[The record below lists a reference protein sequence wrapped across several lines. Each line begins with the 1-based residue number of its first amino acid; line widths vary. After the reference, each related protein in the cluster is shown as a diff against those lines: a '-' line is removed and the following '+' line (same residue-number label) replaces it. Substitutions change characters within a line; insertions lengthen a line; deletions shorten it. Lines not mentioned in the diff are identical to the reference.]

1 MSVQKKLL
9 KETLPNQSKQKKM
22 ILLHKTGIDL
32 YSYIQKKNTES
43 FHLLRVLH
51 FMSSTPDVLFFSCQ
65 ESSGLLARLFVL
77 DYRDSLSTTLGQ
89 SLYLPIMFS
98 FFGLTAGIVYWEAG
112 TPLHVITA
120 YCGASMPSLLFLGSV
135 IVNRINRSLE
145 VSLKKNSSSQAQ
157 WAGLPLTK

>member
-1 MSVQKKLL
+1 MC
-9 KETLPNQSKQKKM
+9 
-22 ILLHKTGIDL
+22 
-32 YSYIQKKNTES
+32 
-43 FHLLRVLH
+43 
-51 FMSSTPDVLFFSCQ
+51 STQDALFFSRQ
-65 ESSGLLARLFVL
+65 GSSGLLARLFVL
-77 DYRDSLSTTLGQ
+77 DYRNSLSTTLGQ

-145 VSLKKNSSSQAQ
+145 VSLRNSSSQALS
-157 WAGLPLTK
+157 AGPPLTK

>member
-1 MSVQKKLL
+1 
-9 KETLPNQSKQKKM
+9 M
-22 ILLHKTGIDL
+22 IEAVMAYECLEKVAERDATQPIKTEENDFTPQNRYWFVFL
-32 YSYIQKKNTES
+32 YLEKKNTES

-145 VSLKKNSSSQAQ
+145 VSLKKNSSSQA
-157 WAGLPLTK
+157 